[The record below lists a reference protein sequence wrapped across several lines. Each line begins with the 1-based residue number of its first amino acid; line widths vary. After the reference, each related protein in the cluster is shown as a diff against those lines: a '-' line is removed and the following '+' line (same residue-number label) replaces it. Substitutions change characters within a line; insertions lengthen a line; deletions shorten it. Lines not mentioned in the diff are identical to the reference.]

1 MAPNHNHTEDDGCS
15 NINAIS
21 FLWHLHIDQTT
32 ANKYTRIV
40 SSNALVHTHTIVV
53 SCHSNGRTWVH
64 SIRKRFSFAA
74 ERKCYSGYMSAFCSV
89 PPPSSVHSATMK
101 FFSQMYSVRVLCV
114 CVCFFPRIIRCSL
127 SVQHQTDRMRLCVER
142 NRTYKCMTIP
152 TMYRGI
158 YEYTHAHWQ
167 YEKCTRNHF
176 GRRFRQSWHFF
187 FALFTIH
194 FERNFSSMYAFNPND
209 SWKFWPQ
216 ANLMNRLQLKSSSK

>member
-1 MAPNHNHTEDDGCS
+1 MVALISMLFLFYGICILIKQQRTNTPASSRQMRSCTHTLS
-15 NINAIS
+15 IT
-21 FLWHLHIDQTT
+21 LT
-32 ANKYTRIV
+32 
-40 SSNALVHTHTIVV
+40 HTHTIVV

-114 CVCFFPRIIRCSL
+114 RGFFPVFFRCSL
-127 SVQHQTDRMRLCVER
+127 SVQHQMDRMRLCVER

-187 FALFTIH
+187 SRSLHHSLREEFFFGVCL
-194 FERNFSSMYAFNPND
+194 
-209 SWKFWPQ
+209 
-216 ANLMNRLQLKSSSK
+216 